1 MKIKFF
7 STGGTIDKIYFDAN
21 SEYQVGEPAFVDVLK
36 RANIGVD
43 YEFESILQK
52 DSLEITDEDRM
63 HIFNAVLQEPHE
75 RIVLTHGTDTMINTA
90 LMLMAVTGK
99 TIVLTGSMLPA
110 QFKGTDA
117 EFNIGFA
124 IAAVQTLEPGVYVAM
139 NGCIFKP
146 DAVRKNLE
154 AKRFEP
160 ILRIEG
166 RDDRT

>member
-21 SEYQVGEPAFVDVLK
+21 SDFQVGEPAFVDVLK
-36 RANIGVD
+36 RANIGIK

-52 DSLEITDEDRM
+52 DSLEITDDDRM
-63 HIFNAVLQEPHE
+63 DIYNILLKEPHDK
-75 RIVLTHGTDTMINTA
+75 IVMTHGTDTMIKTA
-90 LMLMAVTGK
+90 MMLTAITGK
-99 TIVLTGSMLPA
+99 VIVLTGSMLPA
-110 QFKGTDA
+110 KFRETDA
-117 EFNIGFA
+117 EFNLGFA
-124 IAAVQTLEPGVYVAM
+124 IAAVQTLSPGVYIAM
-139 NGCIFKP
+139 NGCIFSP
-146 DAVRKNLE
+146 DGVRKNIE